1 MMERV
6 DRDYLDHNPGLGLS
20 NLYSVNFSYI
30 SADLIG
36 KLGP

>member
-1 MMERV
+1 MILL
-6 DRDYLDHNPGLGLS
+6 DYNPGPCGLS

-30 SADLIG
+30 SPNFTG